1 MDPLD
6 EFSMYE
12 TYRNKNNDNAKY
24 KNDKPVNNELE
35 SFGSFI
41 TSISKSLLG
50 QKSQTNDTKI
60 YIDHASGASKNACV
74 QEIEYVSTDEDE
86 INKKNVNRLYTQH
99 SMSNLNDTKKKGV
112 KLTKKGAIVTKLVKS
127 TDTDTEEDDTFFP
140 TVTNLQKQSSISGN
154 PSGLISSAIVRQN
167 AENIE
172 NKNPSV
178 GQLPTIIK
186 VKQEQDI
193 YMSDTGITVT
203 EHKQSDE
210 TETKASI
217 LLSEED
223 EDMFSYEDLLANL
236 KLLSQVKKDF
246 KLSISPSGNLI
257 IDTRYFF
264 PSVQRR
270 FSGDGREKTC
280 DVLKKIIK
288 SSDYHSE
295 YLISNLKD
303 PADSDVRHKLQI
315 LTEDIIAARS
325 GFRNLIITYRDDD
338 VFLAKLDIY
347 IDAFSVRK
355 NKNVNFTGSRK

>member
-1 MDPLD
+1 MDPLY

-12 TYRNKNNDNAKY
+12 AYRNKNNDNGKY

-50 QKSQTNDTKI
+50 QKAQTNDTKI
-60 YIDHASGASKNACV
+60 YIDHTSGASKDDCV
-74 QEIEYVSTDEDE
+74 QEIEYVSDEDE
-86 INKKNVNRLYTQH
+86 INKKNINRLYTQH

-140 TVTNLQKQSSISGN
+140 TVTNVQKQSGT
-154 PSGLISSAIVRQN
+154 SGLISSAIVRQN

-172 NKNPSV
+172 NKNLST

-186 VKQEQDI
+186 VKQELDTH
-193 YMSDTGITVT
+193 MSDTGITVT
-203 EHKQSDE
+203 EHKQLDE
-210 TETKASI
+210 TETKANT

-295 YLISNLKD
+295 YLISNLNEPED
-303 PADSDVRHKLQI
+303 NDVRHKLQI

-347 IDAFSVRK
+347 MDAFSVRK